1 MRWLLARTAWLL
13 LMLLGITFVTF
24 AVIDL
29 APVDRAELAI
39 ARAAPERAFADA
51 KSRDAAI
58 LRLRVRYGMVDPVTF
73 EPAPLWQ
80 RYLGWL
86 GNAVTLRFGGPD
98 DDHEALW
105 RRLGSALPVTL
116 LLGALAVL
124 LAFGLGLPLGAWL
137 GARRGSRLERA
148 ASTGLLVA
156 AGVPEFLAATLLLLA
171 FSSAWLQWLPA
182 AGLRSVGAEAWSW
195 PAQLFDLLQH
205 LLLPVLVMAAG
216 PLVMVT
222 RFVRDAVAR
231 AASQPFAMAMA
242 GLGLPPAVVRRR
254 LLRHGLVPAATL
266 AGSLLPMLVGGSIVV
281 ENAFALDGV
290 GYLAFTATM
299 NQEQPMLMAI
309 VVLGSVVTLAAF
321 ILSDWLH
328 RRVDPRVRLS

>member
-1 MRWLLARTAWLL
+1 M
-13 LMLLGITFVTF
+13 G
-24 AVIDL
+24 
-29 APVDRAELAI
+29 
-39 ARAAPERAFADA
+39 
-51 KSRDAAI
+51 
-58 LRLRVRYGMVDPVTF
+58 
-73 EPAPLWQ
+73 
-80 RYLGWL
+80 
-86 GNAVTLRFGGPD
+86 
-98 DDHEALW
+98 
-105 RRLGSALPVTL
+105 
-116 LLGALAVL
+116 VL
-124 LAFGLGLPLGAWL
+124 LAARSRQGPVVVLAAAVAAVFCAVYLLWQPQTLDLSAQMFRADLWDAHGWVLYNEAWYGGHTIPGYSLLYPPLGAWL
-137 GARRGSRLERA
+137 GARRGTGLERA
-148 ASTGLLVA
+148 ASTGLLIA

-182 AGLRSVGAEAWSW
+182 SGLRSVGAEAWSW

-205 LLLPVLVMAAG
+205 LLLPVLVMASG

-242 GLGLPPAVVRRR
+242 GLGLPAAVVRRR

-266 AGSLLPMLVGGSIVV
+266 VGSLLPMLVGGSIVV

-309 VVLGSVVTLAAF
+309 VVLGSLVTLAAF